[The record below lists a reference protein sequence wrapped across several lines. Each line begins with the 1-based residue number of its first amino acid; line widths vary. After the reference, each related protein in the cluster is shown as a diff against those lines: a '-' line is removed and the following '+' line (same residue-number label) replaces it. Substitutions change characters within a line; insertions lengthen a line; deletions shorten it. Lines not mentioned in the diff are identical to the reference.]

1 MFIKR
6 KKGASL
12 TALIL
17 VAVMVI
23 SVVLT
28 NNWYMVKADPVDI
41 GATDYHQ
48 DQEGNMVYNADGQ
61 GPTSFGTVNVPNN
74 YLFEITAD
82 ISVSTLNLG
91 VSSTLIIIGDGS
103 LTTSNLVP
111 SENSFI
117 QFGSSN
123 NIPQDITLYEPDGLT
138 LFDRTTTNM
147 SEFMWT
153 GTEWV
158 STAPTAKNL
167 TIDLQGYGDD
177 VSYSVYGGSADN
189 PVLLE
194 PDWEYGPLKGFCF
207 DLDTVSQFIKV
218 VISSNVSYEKST
230 FMLYNETEISSN
242 DFSVSA
248 DNKTISYTIGQLQVN
263 SNLIIMS
270 AYENEGDPAI
280 VNDVNN
286 TLFAYNVTVTNE
298 ADVENL
304 LAEELYERFLRVP
317 MYGRFGMNTDDHDSC
332 ITELKNRLTK
342 GAVYANITCK
352 DNSGNDQN
360 IFYQTYNITWGNDS
374 SGNPIVST
382 IPVYQLTDTKQLI
395 IKAGDSWYVRN
406 ADTDQ
411 LDFLNQGGESSLI
424 IRGNVPNPEN
434 VLVGGYGAVYEPMN
448 TQDIYT
454 AYIRHLEVFWHTGGQ
469 DNLKEETILRFV
481 NTADTYVGICAES
494 AADNLETGGLGTNGV
509 RYDHIW
515 NTGTNE
521 EEAIVFIGWKSITL
535 HSLSAGIGLTTRLI
549 TNVELLDDSMSDG
562 INITMD
568 AGNNRATVEF
578 LSNFYDKVPLA
589 VTYNDG
595 TTGNITII
603 RTGLVIQWQYCKH
616 DQNSNIIPL
625 PLSNTN
631 IQYNYDYEAGE
642 QILIYALYYH
652 PNTDD
657 TDVDPTD
664 AQINNDLTL
673 CVHYADGTIGFI
685 PKTQYIPKA
694 GDSAAVSFFMIGFAP
709 AKTQYE
715 DGNWGEPEIREQTF
729 AGAPF
734 YATVLNSGYDAAD
747 DGAFGG
753 VQAGSGQGVYWD
765 GYVHW

>member
-41 GATDYHQ
+41 GADNYEDDGHGSAVYH
-48 DQEGNMVYNADGQ
+48 ADGQ
-61 GPTSFGTVNVPNN
+61 EDRPTSFGTVNVPEGCI
-74 YLFEITAD
+74 FEITTD
-82 ISVSTLNLG
+82 VTVNTLNIAVG
-91 VSSTLIIIGDGS
+91 GRVIIIDDGT
-103 LTTSNLVP
+103 LNVSNLVP
-111 SENSFI
+111 AAGADM
-117 QFGSSN
+117 QFGSGSN
-123 NIPQDITLYEPDGLT
+123 VPEGITLYNHDESVFNPDNI
-138 LFDRTTTNM
+138 NM
-147 SEFMWT
+147 SEFMWN
-153 GTEWV
+153 GDGWID
-158 STAPTAKNL
+158 TAPTSKSVV
-167 TIDLQGYGDD
+167 IDIQGLGDD
-177 VSYSVYGGSADN
+177 VSYSVYGGSANN
-189 PVLLE
+189 PGLLD
-194 PDWEYGPLKGFCF
+194 PVWSYGPMKGYCF
-207 DLDTVSQFIKV
+207 DLDTASQFIQV
-218 VISSNVSYEKST
+218 VISGDIPEGKQT
-230 FMLYNETEISSN
+230 FMIVNDNEIASGNYT
-242 DFSVSA
+242 VS
-248 DNKTISYTIGQLQVN
+248 DDKKTISYTINPLDEINN
-263 SNLIIMS
+263 SMIIMF
-270 AYENEGDPAI
+270 AYENEGDSGI
-280 VNDVNN
+280 VGDVNK
-286 TLFAYNVTVTNE
+286 TLFAYNVNVTNE

-332 ITELKNRLTK
+332 ITELKNRIVIGSSSGQVSCTKNDGTLTD
-342 GAVYANITCK
+342 ITY
-352 DNSGNDQN
+352 QN
-360 IFYQTYNITWGNDS
+360 YSVTWGNDS

-382 IPVYQLTDTKQLI
+382 IPVYQLTNTKQLI

-411 LDFLNQGGESSLI
+411 LEFLNQGGESSLI
-424 IRGNVPNPEN
+424 IRGSVPNPEN
-434 VLVGGYGAVYEPMN
+434 ILVGGYGAVYEPMN
-448 TQDIYT
+448 TQDIYS
-454 AYIRHLEVFWHTGGQ
+454 AYIRHLDVFWNADGQ
-469 DNLKEETILRFV
+469 NGLNGETILRFV

-494 AADNLETGGLGTNGV
+494 ATDNLETGGLGTNGV

-515 NTGTNE
+515 NTGTNG

-535 HSLSAGIGLTTRLI
+535 HSLSAGTGLTTRLI

-578 LSNFYDKVPLA
+578 LSNFYDEVPLA
-589 VTYNDG
+589 VTYDDG

-603 RTGLVIQWQYCKH
+603 RTGLVIQWQYCI
-616 DQNSNIIPL
+616 DGQNSNIIPL
-625 PLSNTN
+625 PLSNTE

-657 TDVDPTD
+657 TLSGS
-664 AQINNDLTL
+664 NDLAL

-685 PKTQYIPKA
+685 PKTQYIPGA
-694 GDSAAVSFFMIGFAP
+694 GNSAAVSFFMIGFAP

-753 VQAGSGQGVYWD
+753 VQAGSGQGAYWD